1 MRTTVTLD
9 DDVVQVVE
17 QVRRERGVGISAA
30 LNEVVRRGAA
40 VRAAPK
46 ASFVQT
52 VSSMGGA
59 RVPLDDVAG
68 ALELIE
74 GPEHRG

>member
-9 DDVVQVVE
+9 EDVARVVE

-40 VRAAPK
+40 HKQDGRTA
-46 ASFVQT
+46 FVQS
-52 VSSMGGA
+52 VGSLGEQLI
-59 RVPLDDVAG
+59 PIDDVAG
-68 ALELIE
+68 ALELAE
-74 GPEHRG
+74 GDEHVR